1 MKDRFNFKK
10 KKKEMDLF
18 IHFPQRKKKKNAI
31 DDVMSC
37 HFVCLLMFK
46 CRRRRWPNFMANGSR
61 IEHQQITSEKLERRR
76 EEITKEKRRR
86 KELDRV
92 YHEPHNTRQE
102 IKGSTI
108 LGVIE

>member
-10 KKKEMDLF
+10 KRKKWICLF
-18 IHFPQRKKKKNAI
+18 IFPKEKKKNAI

-37 HFVCLLMFK
+37 HFVCLLMFE